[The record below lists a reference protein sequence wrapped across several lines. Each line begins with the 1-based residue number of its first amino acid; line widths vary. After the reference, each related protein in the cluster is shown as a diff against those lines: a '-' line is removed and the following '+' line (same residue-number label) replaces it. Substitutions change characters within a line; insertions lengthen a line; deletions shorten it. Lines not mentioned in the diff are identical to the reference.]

1 MIRVQD
7 SHNAQVRATC
17 NEDKMNVKYLHTL
30 HAIEM
35 SPCLESIE
43 TKLPRTISGSTCLG
57 TLVVSSVAYSES
69 GMLDFENDNNSSDS
83 TLHGQSKIAKFTSIS
98 HEAKPSGGKIGTWML
113 VGLIYYAVSGGPLGL
128 EIAIKAG
135 GPLLTLIGFIMTPI
149 VWSCSE
155 VALTTELS
163 IAYPEASGYCA
174 WLNAAFGPYSSFLCS
189 SLHYVSG
196 VLDNALYPVS
206 LEKPYLYMQ
215 AKLSLNILT

>member
-1 MIRVQD
+1 MR
-7 SHNAQVRATC
+7 
-17 NEDKMNVKYLHTL
+17 NEDRMNLASMNALNTPPCLDTIGAQLPKDMPASSCLHTF
-30 HAIEM
+30 I
-35 SPCLESIE
+35 
-43 TKLPRTISGSTCLG
+43 
-57 TLVVSSVAYSES
+57 VSSAAYSEI
-69 GMLDFENDNNSSDS
+69 GMLNIENNSGNNEPSLSRCTS
-83 TLHGQSKIAKFTSIS
+83 TPR
-98 HEAKPSGGKIGTWML
+98 EAKPGGGKLGTWML

-135 GPLLTLIGFIMTPI
+135 GPFLTLIGFTLTPI

-189 SLHYVSG
+189 SLHYVSS

-206 LEKPYLYMQ
+206 
-215 AKLSLNILT
+215 